1 MAQSMLRQA
10 TALGG
15 HRLDCFDTVL
25 PKLYTD
31 AGFVP
36 IARLAWNDDYAPDG
50 WNYET
55 YRRYNNG
62 RPDVVFMAY
71 NRRAVGSRYERG
83 AGEYVANY
91 DDGIAR
97 AQAYQTA
104 SVGNRG
110 LG

>member
-1 MAQSMLRQA
+1 M
-10 TALGG
+10 TP
-15 HRLDCFDTVL
+15 DEL
-25 PKLYTD
+25 PTRTTKLYAD

-62 RPDVVFMAY
+62 QPDVVFMAY
-71 NRRAVGSRYERG
+71 NPRAVGSLYERG

-91 DDGIAR
+91 DDGIVK